1 MNNLTP
7 KTPVDHNTPS
17 LPVNYTRLIARD
29 LQLQERELDE
39 LLRGTGLTWPDILKD
54 DTLIS
59 TAQQA
64 QIARNGIRMSDT
76 PWIGLR
82 IGHQL
87 TPPTHGPIGFLA
99 NTSPNL
105 QVALEGFRDF
115 LPSRVSFANLSL
127 EEEGDQLAC
136 YLNIDLGDDQLVNRA
151 VFEAFGLSL
160 ITLIEYL
167 LGRPFTEGHL
177 HYPYPEPDYAAHF
190 ADYTQSPVTFNAPR
204 GKICIPLN
212 LCDTPNATADHIAYE
227 YARQQCQEMQQQL
240 PKDPAS
246 SKTRV
251 MNILLSR
258 PPNQW
263 SEKTVAA
270 SMFISTRT
278 LARRLK
284 QENTGFWQLKDQLL
298 ASMAANY
305 LRDTQLSVE
314 AIATLLDYH
323 DSPNFRRA
331 FKRWYGIPPAEYR
344 AQNSAARES

>member
-1 MNNLTP
+1 MNANSSHSRDLTI
-7 KTPVDHNTPS
+7 PS
-17 LPVNYTRLIARD
+17 LPVNYTRLIARE
-29 LQLQERELDE
+29 LHLQERELDE
-39 LLRGTGLTWPDILKD
+39 LLRGTGLKWSEILND

-64 QIARNGIRMSDT
+64 QIARNGIRMSGA

-99 NTSPNL
+99 NTSPDL
-105 QVALEGFRDF
+105 KTALEGFRDF
-115 LPSRVSFANLSL
+115 LPSRVSFTELRL
-127 EEEGDQLAC
+127 EVEGDQLAC
-136 YLNIDLGDDQLVNRA
+136 YLNTDLGDELINRA

-160 ITLIEYL
+160 ITLIEYV
-167 LGRPFTEGHL
+167 LGRDFIEGEL
-177 HYPYPEPDYAAHF
+177 HYPYPKPDYAERF
-190 ADYTQSPVTFNAPR
+190 ADYSQCPVTYDAPR
-204 GKICIPLN
+204 GKITIPLA
-212 LCDTPNATADHIAYE
+212 LTDTPNATADHVAYQ
-227 YARQQCQEMQQQL
+227 YARQQCEELQQQL
-240 PKDPAS
+240 PLDSAS
-246 SKTRV
+246 TKTRV
-251 MNILLSR
+251 MSILLSR

-270 SMFISTRT
+270 SLFISTRT

-284 QENTGFWQLKDQLL
+284 QEDTGFWALKDQLL

-331 FKRWYGIPPAEYR
+331 FKRWYGMPPADFRQRNGVER
-344 AQNSAARES
+344 NH